1 MATGSTR
8 MSYSNNFYQ
17 QQNVKFAT
25 LPHGSSTKDG
35 DLTYDMH
42 HKMSKKIAQLTKV
55 IYALNTKKDEHENM
69 LLHLRDQHKEDLE
82 KLGSQMKV
90 KLLQYK
96 EKLLEVN
103 KHHDRIVDLEKLV
116 SCQQEQQKKFTEDF
130 EDYQIEMTEKLH
142 QAEINYR
149 KKLWEFS
156 GEMLE
161 EKKAF
166 QEKLKSF
173 DKSEKELKDK
183 HHSVIEELH
192 KHYQEEIKTLLD
204 AKNIKEHENM
214 ASDQQITFYKNEAEH
229 WKNQVSDFEQ
239 AKSHLNLEWETKI
252 TQMKDAHMEQ
262 ISLLIEEKDKELK
275 DSFHIWGSDKGKLEQ
290 EVSKV
295 KGEYSRRVEH
305 LENEISRIQQESDK
319 YKSRLALLKKEL
331 EDRDDST
338 SNLNSKLAESQVALS
353 EEQSLCTLL
362 QEEAITKDSTI
373 KRQQANILKLSAT
386 VSDLEASR
394 VQRETEIRSLR
405 QKLEEHQVTITDLET
420 VKMKLHVLQEDSEA
434 KSAEIQ
440 QLKKMLHDANSEK
453 MIIES
458 QMDENT
464 HEIKV
469 KYEEEKEALIKQKE
483 AEIALMKEAEQ
494 KSIMKIQNDMLDK
507 FQKQKEEFDKEVQQL
522 KQQNRSVVE
531 EFEKIGQE
539 LKSQLTNA
547 EVKLQNFQLMVR
559 NSEENLSSASSH
571 ITTLKDGATRLK
583 EELDACRNELKASKV
598 ANNQLQNELAKQQAN
613 HKNELLKCEAAHQK
627 HLKTV
632 CDGLEA
638 KSKES
643 LRLECNRVRELVIIQ
658 KETEKREALDQ
669 MSYDKDAEIKAACK
683 GWEDKVAQLQQ
694 EIFSLQSELT
704 TAMSRCA
711 IQIEEEKARFR
722 LMEGQFERDALS
734 FDERLKQETERLNV
748 MQKTA
753 MNEIH
758 LVHKKDIQELEAKL
772 MKDHQSALQAL
783 QLAHVT
789 AQEKIT
795 EEHKQALL
803 QQEKELEKQHAKNIE
818 CLQEDLYQKHRN
830 EISLQLE
837 CHLKEI
843 SRLKEELQKI
853 LQTGKQKDRDHQVIM
868 SELKN
873 KIDCQEKKFFAIE
886 EEKKKLKE
894 TITELMVNVNEEKE
908 KQEHMKEFF
917 SQEKKELK
925 EHFETIKKQELE
937 NVEEDYV
944 HEMQKMVKEFS
955 RTQELMTSKITS
967 LNSELVKAEEKY
979 SNRESRPEDLEEIH
993 HLRDEIHDKEL
1004 QLKKIQEEKHFFQM
1018 ELINRDTNFNKIF
1031 GSSLQVG
1038 LINPLSKTKA
1048 RSEPPPRKYT
1058 SAPSLQQTQIS
1069 STLQQNQCR
1078 LEHLPGSP
1086 VHDEKLNPVP
1096 PLPPMYFKK

>member
-42 HKMSKKIAQLTKV
+42 HKMSKKIAQLTKRKNV
-55 IYALNTKKDEHENM
+55 LDNVVLDTLFEMKMGCLQI
-69 LLHLRDQHKEDLE
+69 DL
-82 KLGSQMKV
+82 M
-90 KLLQYK
+90 
-96 EKLLEVN
+96 
-103 KHHDRIVDLEKLV
+103 
-116 SCQQEQQKKFTEDF
+116 
-130 EDYQIEMTEKLH
+130 
-142 QAEINYR
+142 
-149 KKLWEFS
+149 
-156 GEMLE
+156 
-161 EKKAF
+161 
-166 QEKLKSF
+166 
-173 DKSEKELKDK
+173 KELKDK

-214 ASDQQITFYKNEAEH
+214 ASDQQITFYKDEAEH
-229 WKNQVSDFEQ
+229 WKNEVSDFEQ
-239 AKSHLNLEWETKI
+239 AKSKLNLEWETKI
-252 TQMKDAHMEQ
+252 SQMKDAHMEQ
-262 ISLLIEEKDKELK
+262 ISLLIEEKNKELK
-275 DSFHIWGSDKGKLEQ
+275 DSLHIWMSDKGKLDQ
-290 EVSKV
+290 ESSKV
-295 KGEYSRRVEH
+295 KEEFSRKVEH
-305 LENEISRIQQESDK
+305 LESEISRIQEESDK
-319 YKSRLALLKKEL
+319 YKSQLALLKKEL

-338 SNLNSKLAESQVALS
+338 SNLNSKLEESQVALS
-353 EEQSLCTLL
+353 EEHSLCKLL

-373 KRQQANILKLSAT
+373 KRQQGNILKLSAT

-405 QKLEEHQVTITDLET
+405 QKLDEHQVTITDLET
-420 VKMKLHVLQEDSEA
+420 VKRKLQVLQEDSEA
-434 KSAEIQ
+434 KSAEMQ

-464 HEIKV
+464 HEIKI

-507 FQKQKEEFDKEVQQL
+507 FQKQKEEFDKEIQQL
-522 KQQNRSVVE
+522 KQQNKSVVE

-583 EELDACRNELKASKV
+583 EELDACRTELKASKL
-598 ANNQLQNELAKQQAN
+598 ANNQLRNELAKQQAN

-643 LRLECNRVRELVIIQ
+643 LRLECNRVRELVIVQ

-669 MSYDKDAEIKAACK
+669 MSHDKDAEIKAACK

-694 EIFSLQSELT
+694 EIFSLQSELSN
-704 TAMSRCA
+704 AVSRCA
-711 IQIEEEKARFR
+711 IQIEEEKTRFR

-734 FDERLKQETERLNV
+734 FDERLKQETERLNEL
-748 MQKTA
+748 QKTA
-753 MNEIH
+753 INEIH
-758 LVHKKDIQELEAKL
+758 LVHKKDMQEFEAKL
-772 MKDHQSALQAL
+772 IRDHQSALQAL

-803 QQEKELEKQHAKNIE
+803 QQEKELQKQHEKNIE

-853 LQTGKQKDRDHQVIM
+853 LQTSKQKDRDHQVVM

-873 KIDCQEKKFFAIE
+873 KIDCQEKQFFAIE

-894 TITELMVNVNEEKE
+894 TIAELMVNVNEEKE
-908 KQEHMKEFF
+908 KQEHMREFF
-917 SQEKKELK
+917 SQEKIELK
-925 EHFETIKKQELE
+925 EHFDTVKKQELE
-937 NVEEDYV
+937 NIEEDYV
-944 HEMQKMVKEFS
+944 HEMQKMVTEFS
-955 RTQELMTSKITS
+955 RTQELMTTKITS

-993 HLRDEIHDKEL
+993 HLRDEIHNKE
-1004 QLKKIQEEKHFFQM
+1004 
-1018 ELINRDTNFNKIF
+1018 
-1031 GSSLQVG
+1031 
-1038 LINPLSKTKA
+1038 
-1048 RSEPPPRKYT
+1048 PR
-1058 SAPSLQQTQIS
+1058 QD
-1069 STLQQNQCR
+1069 QN
-1078 LEHLPGSP
+1078 LLPA
-1086 VHDEKLNPVP
+1086 NTPVP
-1096 PLPPMYFKK
+1096 PAYSRYRFLPLYNRTNVVWNTYRDHQSMMKS